1 MLRWA
6 LWLLLVS
13 NAGYFAWTQGYLG
26 ALGLAPQEQREPER
40 LQGQVQPDM
49 LRLLNGPRAVSPLN
63 PAAAAVPSPEAATSN
78 AGAPA
83 TPSEPVAAPA
93 NETAPPAS
101 PSTPPPVPA
110 PAPVAQAPETT
121 ACWQAGGFT
130 EAQTEA
136 LRGSLGQL
144 DLPRNGWRFN
154 EARSGG
160 RWIVYMGRYDNQEQV
175 ERKKTE
181 LRELKVAFRE
191 LSAAGLGPGL
201 ALGTYSSEA
210 AAEKALAAIVRTGVR
225 TARVAQERAE
235 SVSYTLRLPRITPTQ
250 RDAVAGLGA
259 LLAGK
264 PLKRCN

>member
-6 LWLLLVS
+6 LWLLLLS

-26 ALGLAPQEQREPER
+26 VLGLAPQEQREPER
-40 LQGQVQPDM
+40 LQGQIQPDM
-49 LRLLNGPRAVSPLN
+49 LRLLNGPRAVAPLN
-63 PAAAAVPSPEAATSN
+63 ASGTAAPGPDAAGASAE
-78 AGAPA
+78 APA
-83 TPSEPVAAPA
+83 TPPEPVAAPA
-93 NETAPPAS
+93 TETPAPAS
-101 PSTPPPVPA
+101 PPAPA
-110 PAPVAQAPETT
+110 PAPVAQAPEPT

-144 DLPRNGWRFN
+144 DLPRNGWQFS
-154 EARSGG
+154 ETRSGG

-175 ERKKTE
+175 ERKKAE
-181 LRELKVAFRE
+181 LREMKVTFRE

-210 AAEKALAAIVRTGVR
+210 AAEKALAAVVRTGVR

-235 SVSYTLRLPRITPTQ
+235 SVSFTLRLPRITPTQ

>member
-6 LWLLLVS
+6 LWLLLLS

-26 ALGLAPQEQREPER
+26 VLGLAPQEQREPER
-40 LQGQVQPDM
+40 LQGQIQPDM

-63 PAAAAVPSPEAATSN
+63 PSGTAAPGPDAAG
-78 AGAPA
+78 AGAEAPA
-83 TPSEPVAAPA
+83 TPAEPAAAPA
-93 NETAPPAS
+93 PETPAPAS
-101 PSTPPPVPA
+101 APTPPPAPA
-110 PAPVAQAPETT
+110 PAPVAQAPEPT

-136 LRGSLGQL
+136 LRNALGQL
-144 DLPRNGWRFN
+144 DLPRNGWQFN
-154 EARSGG
+154 EIRSGG

-175 ERKKTE
+175 ERKKAE
-181 LRELKVAFRE
+181 LREMKVTFRE

-235 SVSYTLRLPRITPTQ
+235 SVSSTLRLPRITPTQ

>member
-6 LWLLLVS
+6 LWLLLLS
-13 NAGYFAWTQGYLG
+13 NAGYFAWTQGYL
-26 ALGLAPQEQREPER
+26 ATLGLAPQEQREPER
-40 LQGQVQPDM
+40 LQGQIQPDM
-49 LRLLNGPRAVSPLN
+49 LSLLNGPRAVAPLN
-63 PAAAAVPSPEAATSN
+63 ASKV
-78 AGAPA
+78 AGADAPA
-83 TPSEPVAAPA
+83 TPAEPTAAPA
-93 NETAPPAS
+93 TETPAPAS
-101 PSTPPPVPA
+101 APTPPPAPA
-110 PAPVAQAPETT
+110 PVPVAQAPEPT

-136 LRGSLGQL
+136 LRNALGQL
-144 DLPRNGWRFN
+144 GLPRNGWQFN
-154 EARSGG
+154 EIRSGG

-175 ERKKTE
+175 ERKKAE
-181 LRELKVAFRE
+181 LREMNVTFRE

-235 SVSYTLRLPRITPTQ
+235 SVSSTLRLPRITPTQ